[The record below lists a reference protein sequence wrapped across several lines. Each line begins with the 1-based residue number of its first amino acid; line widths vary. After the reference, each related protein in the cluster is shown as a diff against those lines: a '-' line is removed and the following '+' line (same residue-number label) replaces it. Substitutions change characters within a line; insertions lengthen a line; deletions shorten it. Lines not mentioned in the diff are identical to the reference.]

1 MVGRILR
8 ALFFHY
14 IKQKAKL
21 ISKKQGNFLHT
32 MFSQNHLTTES
43 PDTTIATSLTGT
55 SEKIIMEKTIEPVE
69 YVRQWSIDRI
79 HHLAEGETMDGYF
92 DAIAIAE
99 EFDEWLNLPEGPNY
113 LQCLVIERE
122 PGFGDQE
129 IDIIDK

>member
-1 MVGRILR
+1 
-8 ALFFHY
+8 
-14 IKQKAKL
+14 
-21 ISKKQGNFLHT
+21 
-32 MFSQNHLTTES
+32 
-43 PDTTIATSLTGT
+43 
-55 SEKIIMEKTIEPVE
+55 MEKTIEPVE

-79 HHLAEGETMDGYF
+79 HYLAEGESMDGYF